1 MANPGEPSVGGEA
14 NDRATR
20 DTLAETGPGLPD
32 DAIGPE
38 DRTIAEQMELSDS
51 AEGRRIEQKL
61 RAEAQARR
69 SRDDDAA
76 VDDPT
81 GHA

>member
-1 MANPGEPSVGGEA
+1 MPHPGEPTVRGEA
-14 NDRATR
+14 SDPAEI
-20 DTLAETGPGLPD
+20 DTLAETGAGVPD
-32 DAIGPE
+32 DAVGPE
-38 DRTIAEQMELSDS
+38 DRTVPEQMELSDS

-69 SRDDDAA
+69 GGDEDAA

>member
-1 MANPGEPSVGGEA
+1 MAHPGEPSVGGDASGPTEI
-14 NDRATR
+14 
-20 DTLAETGPGLPD
+20 DTFAETGPGLPD
-32 DAIGPE
+32 DAVGPE
-38 DRTIAEQMELSDS
+38 DRTIPEQMELANS

-69 SRDDDAA
+69 GGDEDAA

>member
-1 MANPGEPSVGGEA
+1 MAHPGEPSVGGQG
-14 NDRATR
+14 NDPTQ

-32 DAIGPE
+32 DAVGPE
-38 DRTIAEQMELSDS
+38 DRTIPEQMELSDS

-69 SRDDDAA
+69 SGGDAA

>member
-1 MANPGEPSVGGEA
+1 MPNPGEPSVGGGA
-14 NDRATR
+14 GARATR
-20 DTLAETGPGLPD
+20 DIRDKRPSRAD
-32 DAIGPE
+32 DAVGPE
-38 DRTIAEQMELSDS
+38 DRAFPEPMDLSDS
-51 AEGRRIEQKL
+51 EEGRRIEQKL

-69 SRDDDAA
+69 AVDEDAA